1 MIRSGDLQKNEKP
14 PESRYTIEADSGAL
28 ANLVP

>member
-14 PESRYTIEADSGAL
+14 LESRYAIEADSGAL
-28 ANLVP
+28 ANFVP